1 MVQWLGLGI
10 FTAKD
15 PGSVPGWEI
24 QILQA
29 ATAWPKT
36 SQTKTRIALNKGVLE
51 LQGSTNP
58 SLLR

>member
-10 FTAKD
+10 FTAED

-29 ATAWPKT
+29 AIAWPKT
-36 SQTKTRIALNKGVLE
+36 NQTKTRTAVNKGVLE
-51 LQGSTNP
+51 LQGSSNL
-58 SLLR
+58 SLFR